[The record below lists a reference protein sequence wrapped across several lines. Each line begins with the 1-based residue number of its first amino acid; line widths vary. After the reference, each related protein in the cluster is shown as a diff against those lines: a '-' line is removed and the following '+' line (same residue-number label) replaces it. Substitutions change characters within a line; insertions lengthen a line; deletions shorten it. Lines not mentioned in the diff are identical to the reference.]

1 MACGTKENLDLFLV
15 IRGRQKRRPDST
27 HSLSL
32 LPRQVRV
39 LCILGG
45 LIFLYFRLSQYHD
58 TLSLSTVGIKPLTL
72 EGPYNLYGLAIETQN
87 RLFIV
92 IYFHFVLFLSPAM
105 NLMSVEWYQIWLLS
119 TAALHHNASTQS
131 AEISAESGSVPEGEK
146 IIKSFCSGLQLP

>member
-1 MACGTKENLDLFLV
+1 M
-15 IRGRQKRRPDST
+15 
-27 HSLSL
+27 
-32 LPRQVRV
+32 

-45 LIFLYFRLSQYHD
+45 LIFLYFQLSQYHD

-92 IYFHFVLFLSPAM
+92 IYFHFVLFLGPAM

-119 TAALHHNASTQS
+119 TAALHHNAST
-131 AEISAESGSVPEGEK
+131 
-146 IIKSFCSGLQLP
+146 